1 MAKTDYASMA
11 GGFRQESSVKTIFNE
26 HQLFLKSWNESIE
39 QIPAGKLTLW
49 QGEQDKTCPVGNA
62 QKIAQTVKGTRMEL
76 FPDEGH
82 CVLFNQIQ
90 KSNSELTT

>member
-1 MAKTDYASMA
+1 M
-11 GGFRQESSVKTIFNE
+11 KTIFQE
-26 HQLFLKSWNESIE
+26 HQLFLKPWSENIGR
-39 QIPAGKLTLW
+39 IPAGKLTLW

-82 CVLFNQIQ
+82 CVLFDQAQ
-90 KSNSELTT
+90 KLNSELNM